1 MEIVT
6 SSIKQAFNITGF
18 IGTTIILCISRFREC
33 AEVYPLA
40 VLQVRVPVEGVDQ
53 TEGQREHHSG
63 YPEKSLVSGIFCH
76 RSESR
81 YVIVTRVSLIG
92 RKSPR
97 TRRNSIRRR
106 NKSEKQRCRK
116 SSSGSKLFQF
126 QRIAPF
132 EFSNLPPKLL
142 HREKGPK

>member
-92 RKSPR
+92 RK
-97 TRRNSIRRR
+97 
-106 NKSEKQRCRK
+106 KSENAAEFYTTPQQIRK
-116 SSSGSKLFQF
+116 TALSEIFLGIKTFSVPANCAI
-126 QRIAPF
+126 RVF
-132 EFSNLPPKLL
+132 EFAS
-142 HREKGPK
+142 